1 MTASKKYGVFGGS
14 FDPIHL
20 GHLHLINEILK
31 LDLFEKLIV
40 GPAGDPWQKSPRV
53 SAQQRLE
60 MAKLA
65 LAELPV
71 IVSSVEVLREGASYA
86 IDTARELR
94 NEFPNTEFTW
104 IVGSDVI
111 NSVGTWHSVGQLAQE
126 VDFLVIKRPNSKV
139 EKSQIPGE
147 IRYSEIEIAA
157 LDISATE
164 IRQALAEK
172 KDVSKL
178 IPASVAGFIHSKGL
192 YGAA

>member
-1 MTASKKYGVFGGS
+1 MV
-14 FDPIHL
+14 
-20 GHLHLINEILK
+20 
-31 LDLFEKLIV
+31 
-40 GPAGDPWQKSPRV
+40 PAGDPWQKSPRV

>member
-1 MTASKKYGVFGGS
+1 MTATKKYGVFGGS

-40 GPAGDPWQKSPRV
+40 VPAGDPWQKSPRV